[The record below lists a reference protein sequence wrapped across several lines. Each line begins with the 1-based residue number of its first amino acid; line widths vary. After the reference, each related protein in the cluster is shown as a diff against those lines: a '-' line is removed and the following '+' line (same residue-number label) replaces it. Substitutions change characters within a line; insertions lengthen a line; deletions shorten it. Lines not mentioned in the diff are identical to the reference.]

1 MWLIPVT
8 ALKIHLGN
16 TVLPDEFG
24 FMSTIEPGM
33 IPSDYL
39 RILESFTN
47 PLRLGSL
54 SRGKSYSVKLLA
66 PNRIRD

>member
-8 ALKIHLGN
+8 PLKIHLGN
-16 TVLPDEFG
+16 KVFPDELG

-33 IPSDYL
+33 ISSDYL
-39 RILESFTN
+39 RILESLTN

-54 SRGKSYSVKLLA
+54 SRRKSYLVKSLA